1 MNEFDLDNLDQ
12 AVTDFQNTIDA
23 LKSIQTISDRVV
35 EAAGQI
41 GASGDDI
48 RKDAEK
54 MSELS
59 GRIANDVQR
68 FSEEVSSHVN
78 QVERFFQEYGEAVT
92 RTIKNAADCTDALR
106 EENEKL
112 ERKVQDYMVNTQKSV
127 DEVRITNNNNTRELR
142 EKFGIIAEQIKSEVG
157 GRLGLLKDLEA
168 EFEKLKEQQRK
179 TERLVWIGMAG
190 AVIAAI
196 SSVLQF
202 FI

>member
-1 MNEFDLDNLDQ
+1 MNEFDLENLDQ

-41 GASGDDI
+41 GASGTDL

-54 MSELS
+54 ISELS
-59 GRIANDVQR
+59 GKIADDVQR
-68 FSEEVSSHVN
+68 FSEEASSNVR

-92 RTIKNAADCTDALR
+92 RAIKNIADSTDALR

-112 ERKVQDYMVNTQKSV
+112 EKIIQDYMVNTQKSV

-168 EFEKLKEQQRK
+168 EFEKLKVQQRK
-179 TERLVWIGMAG
+179 TEKLVWIGMAG

-196 SSVLQF
+196 SSVVQF
-202 FI
+202 FL